1 LRDEVALLRPLKDNE
16 TNGILALTP
25 FENVT
30 EGRHKYGNFWRLQM
44 AGRGLI
50 RYCAVLASSSLLWL
64 FAYFMN
70 NFYEAARLDVAVP
83 RISILISFFNW
94 LAYFSLS
101 AAALIP
107 SVIMRYFVPGREME
121 AEWAVLGAFVN
132 GGTVIMAMALPW
144 RLVTDGIGSGLA
156 YYLISCLL
164 KIIVAG
170 MIILCGYWIVTQ
182 PDSGDAREGFAP
194 PLDNAAKCMLC
205 LKDFIDLA
213 KTRLSPQ
220 TDAEKLWQTVF
231 SYIKN
236 DALITDA
243 VNKGMPIDSIVMNA
257 VGAVAYKL
265 IESGLFHSSKG
276 VLSPEG
282 HYIALVWKLAA
293 DELINRSYNTREDM
307 ERGLAAL
314 TETIARTG

>member
-1 LRDEVALLRPLKDNE
+1 
-16 TNGILALTP
+16 
-25 FENVT
+25 
-30 EGRHKYGNFWRLQM
+30 M

-50 RYCAVLASSSLLWL
+50 RYCVVLASSSLLWL

-70 NFYEAARLDVAVP
+70 VFYEAARLGLAVP
-83 RISILISFFNW
+83 SVSILISFFNW

-107 SVIMRYFVPGREME
+107 SAIVRYFIPGRELE

-132 GGTVIMAMALPW
+132 GGTVIMVMAVPW
-144 RLVTDGIGSGLA
+144 RLVSEGVGSGFA

-170 MIILCGYWIVTQ
+170 AVIICGYWVVTQ
-182 PDSGDAREGFAP
+182 PDGGDEREGFAP
-194 PLDNAAKCMLC
+194 PLDNAAKCMLR

-213 KTRLSPQ
+213 KARLSPQ

-231 SYIKN
+231 AYLKN
-236 DALITDA
+236 DELITDA
-243 VNKGMPIDSIVMNA
+243 VNRGMPIDSIVMNA

-265 IESGLFHSSKG
+265 IESGFFHISRG

-282 HYIALVWKLAA
+282 QYIAEVWKLAA
-293 DELINRSYNTREDM
+293 SELISRSYNTREDM
-307 ERGLAAL
+307 DRGLAAL
-314 TETIARTG
+314 EGAIARAG